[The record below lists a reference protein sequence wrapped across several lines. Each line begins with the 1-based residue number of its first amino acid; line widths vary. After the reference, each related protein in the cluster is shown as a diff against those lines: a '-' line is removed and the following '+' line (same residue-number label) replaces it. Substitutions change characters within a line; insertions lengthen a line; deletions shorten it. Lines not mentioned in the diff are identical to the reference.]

1 MSYLNQNLNT
11 IKVANNQIMKQFK
24 IILVSFAMFCFLGVN
39 AQEDQSNVGSYFSKF
54 RPAKKW
60 SVGLQLSP
68 TALSGDASD
77 RMIGLS
83 GGAHIKYSI
92 SQSFGLKMSGNIG
105 VLKGG
110 RAEPNG
116 GNNSS
121 STVDQP
127 NLAVK
132 LAPTADSYVFENN
145 FQDLDITAVYT
156 LGNISFLRPLR
167 KVQLFTFFGLGAIW
181 SEATGSFTDVADAK
195 TYASAWGQAGTE
207 GQDYFTGV
215 DANGNPTFV
224 NADVTDATSFYKSRS
239 ATIPFGLGLK
249 RNFGTWLD
257 LGIEWKTRAT
267 NSDALDGFSLPIH
280 RNRKYDFYST
290 FGIQASIKLGA
301 KGEKNHY
308 DWLNPVETIYAD
320 MDSLKSITKE
330 LQKLANDEDGDGVGD
345 FFDIDNT
352 TEADVNTY
360 GNGSAVDSD
369 GDGVPDYLDKQP
381 LVFAKNVDVNG
392 VAVDVDGDGVIDELD
407 ENTNTPAGVLV
418 DSRGNEVEM
427 GGGLCCDCENVT
439 LPAVIFGNGSSKIAP
454 SSYGILYAIAEKMK
468 QCPEMSVSATGY
480 TMSKSGEQLA
490 WKRSNSIIDHLEA
503 NYGIER
509 SRIATEYTT
518 GSDVEYSTRRIEL
531 STAK

>member
-1 MSYLNQNLNT
+1 
-11 IKVANNQIMKQFK
+11 MKQFK
-24 IILVSFAMFCFLGVN
+24 FILVSLAMFCFLGAN

-77 RMIGLS
+77 RMIGFS
-83 GGAHIKYSI
+83 GGAHIKYSV

-116 GNNSS
+116 SNK
-121 STVDQP
+121 D
-127 NLAVK
+127 A
-132 LAPTADSYVFENN
+132 ADSYEFKNN
-145 FQDLDITAVYT
+145 FKDLDVVAVYT

-167 KVQLFTFFGLGAIW
+167 KIQLFTFFGLGAIW
-181 SEATGSFTDVADAK
+181 SEAEGNFTNEVDAK
-195 TYASAWGQAGTE
+195 RYANNWGQNGNIVS
-207 GQDYFTGV
+207 GIFTGV
-215 DANGNPTFV
+215 DINGAPTIV
-224 NADVTDATSFYKSRS
+224 NADVVDATSSYKGSNL
-239 ATIPFGLGLK
+239 TIPFGFGIK
-249 RNFGTWLD
+249 RNFGSWLD
-257 LGIEWKTRAT
+257 LGVEWKTRVT
-267 NSDALDGFSLPIH
+267 NSDELDAFNLPIH
-280 RNRKYDFYST
+280 ANRKYDYYST
-290 FGIQASIKLGA
+290 VGVQVSIKLGT
-301 KGEKNHY
+301 KGEEEHY
-308 DWLNPVETIYAD
+308 DWLNPLETIYAD

-345 FFDIDNT
+345 FFDKDNT
-352 TEADVNTY
+352 TGADVNTY
-360 GNGSAVDSD
+360 GNGKAVDSD
-369 GDGVPDYLDKQP
+369 GDGVPDHLDKQP

-392 VAVDVDGDGVIDELD
+392 VAADVDGDGVIDELD

-418 DSRGNEVEM
+418 DSRGNEIEM

-439 LPAVIFGNGSSKIAP
+439 LPSIIFDNGSSKIAP
-454 SSYGILYAIAEKMK
+454 SSYGVLYAVAEKMK

-490 WKRSNSIIDHLEA
+490 WKRSNAIIDHLEA

-518 GSDVEYSTRRIEL
+518 GAGVEYSTRRIEL
-531 STAK
+531 SNTK

>member
-1 MSYLNQNLNT
+1 MLN
-11 IKVANNQIMKQFK
+11 
-24 IILVSFAMFCFLGVN
+24 
-39 AQEDQSNVGSYFSKF
+39 
-54 RPAKKW
+54 
-60 SVGLQLSP
+60 
-68 TALSGDASD
+68 GDASD
-77 RMIGLS
+77 IMIGLS
-83 GGAHIKYSI
+83 GGAHIKYSV

-110 RAEPNG
+110 RADPNI
-116 GNNSS
+116 GNNNGSAMVGQVS
-121 STVDQP
+121 NIATKEVTTP
-127 NLAVK
+127 
-132 LAPTADSYVFENN
+132 DSYEFKNN
-145 FQDLDITAVYT
+145 FQDIDITAVYT

-167 KVQLFTFFGLGAIW
+167 KIQLFTFFGVGAIW
-181 SEATGSFTDVADAK
+181 SESEGGFTKIADAQE
-195 TYASAWGQAGTE
+195 YAKDWGQNGTG
-207 GQDYFTGV
+207 GQNFFTGV
-215 DANGNPTFV
+215 DVNGVPTTV
-224 NADVTDATSFYKSRS
+224 NADVVDATTFYKGRNMV
-239 ATIPFGLGLK
+239 IPFGLGIK
-249 RNFGTWLD
+249 RNFGNWLD
-257 LGIEWKTRAT
+257 LGLEWKTRWT
-267 NSDALDGFSLPIH
+267 RSDALDGFNVPVPQN
-280 RNRKYDFYST
+280 RNHDFYST
-290 FGIQASIKLGA
+290 LGLQASIKLGT

-308 DWLNPVETIYAD
+308 DWLNPIETIYAD

-345 FFDIDNT
+345 FFDKDNT
-352 TEADVNTY
+352 TGENVSTY
-360 GNGSAVDSD
+360 GNGKAVDSD
-369 GDGVPDYLDKQP
+369 GDGVPDHLDKQP

-418 DSRGNEVEM
+418 DSRGNEIEM

-439 LPAVIFGNGSSKIAP
+439 LPAVIFSNGSSKIAP

-490 WKRSNSIIDHLEA
+490 WKRSNAIIDHLEA

-518 GSDVEYSTRRIEL
+518 GSGVEYSTRRIEL